1 MSASSAEVL
10 RLAAELSAC
19 LDRENAAL
27 AAGKSE
33 ALAETTQQKDALID
47 QLLRASRTVTA
58 TSLDAVAQ
66 RELTAAMSRCK
77 QQNLANAALLDA
89 RVSQVRWALNHLGL
103 GGPGVYG
110 RDGRTQNAFAARSVG
125 SA

>member
-1 MSASSAEVL
+1 MSSAEVL

-19 LDRENAAL
+19 LDEEKAAL
-27 AAGKSE
+27 ACGRSE
-33 ALAETTQQKDALID
+33 SISDTTIRKNALID
-47 QLLRASRTVTA
+47 ALQRASHAVRLD
-58 TSLDAVAQ
+58 SLELRVH
-66 RELTAAMSRCK
+66 RELIEIMQRCK

-89 RVSQVRWALNHLGL
+89 RVNQVRWALNHLGL

-110 RDGRTQNAFAARSVG
+110 RDGKTQNQFAARTVG

>member
-1 MSASSAEVL
+1 VTPASAEVL

-19 LDRENAAL
+19 LDRESAAL
-27 AAGKSE
+27 AAGKSD
-33 ALAETTQQKDALID
+33 ALAQTTQHKDTLID
-47 QLLRASRTVTA
+47 QLQRAAR
-58 TSLDAVAQ
+58 SLPALDSSAQ
-66 RELTAAMSRCK
+66 RELAAAMNRCK

-89 RVSQVRWALNHLGL
+89 RVNQVRWALNHLGL
-103 GGPGVYG
+103 GGPAVYG